1 MSDLI
6 IRSSCV
12 NFHKSGIIT
21 LNLEES
27 ETSRVAGIFNCPVVH
42 FPLKYLGVPLHLEKL
57 KREDL
62 QPVVDKML
70 QRIAGWRGK
79 RTSY

>member
-12 NFHKSGIIT
+12 NFHKSKIIT
-21 LNLEES
+21 LNLEDS
-27 ETSRVAGIFNCPVVH
+27 ETSRVTGIFNCPVVH

-70 QRIAGWRGK
+70 
-79 RTSY
+79 